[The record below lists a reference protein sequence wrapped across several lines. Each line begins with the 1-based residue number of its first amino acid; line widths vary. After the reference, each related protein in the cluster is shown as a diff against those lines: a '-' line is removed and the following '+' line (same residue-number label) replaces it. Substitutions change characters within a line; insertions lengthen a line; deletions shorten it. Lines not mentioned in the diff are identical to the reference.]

1 MRMIW
6 LLLLLNFYTRE
17 NNIQWGLVFCLL
29 MLKNVK
35 KIYLLYFKIKCLK
48 ILKNFNQISI

>member
-1 MRMIW
+1 MIW

-48 ILKNFNQISI
+48 ILKNFNQVSI